1 MNPTLPDIPKT
12 IASLTSLK
20 KESRKAFAVLLDPD
34 KLSGV
39 SIPELADAA
48 IEAGVT
54 YFFVGGSLLQ
64 NTDIH
69 HVIPEIKKYCSI
81 PIILFPGSIYQ
92 IIPSADAIFFLSLIS
107 GRNPDLLIGNHVLA
121 APLLKQ
127 TKLEVLPTGYILIES
142 GRMTTVNYI
151 SNTLPIPSD
160 KPDIAVCTA
169 MAGEMLG
176 LRVLYMDG
184 GSGAQRTIPLEMIQ
198 AVSKNVN
205 IPLIIGGGIR
215 SGKEAEKIWRAG
227 AEVIVVGNAIEKTH
241 NLNLMQEIGDC
252 MRMLNNE

>member
-12 IASLTSLK
+12 IESLSALK
-20 KESRKAFAVLLDPD
+20 KENRKAFAVLLDPD
-34 KLSGV
+34 KLAGV
-39 SIPELADAA
+39 SIPELAEAA
-48 IEAGVT
+48 MMAGVT

-69 HVIPEIKKYCSI
+69 EIIPEIKKCCPI
-81 PIILFPGSIYQ
+81 PVILFPGSIYQ

-107 GRNPDLLIGNHVLA
+107 GRNPDLLIGTHVLA

-127 TKLEVLPTGYILIES
+127 TNLEVLPTGYILVES

-151 SNTLPIPSD
+151 SNTLPIPAD

-205 IPLIIGGGIR
+205 IPIIIGGGIR
-215 SGKEAEKIWRAG
+215 SAKEAEAIWRAG
-227 AEVIVVGNAIEKTH
+227 AEVIVVGNAIEKTKD
-241 NLNLMQEIGDC
+241 LNLMQEIGNC
-252 MRMLNNE
+252 MRLLNNE